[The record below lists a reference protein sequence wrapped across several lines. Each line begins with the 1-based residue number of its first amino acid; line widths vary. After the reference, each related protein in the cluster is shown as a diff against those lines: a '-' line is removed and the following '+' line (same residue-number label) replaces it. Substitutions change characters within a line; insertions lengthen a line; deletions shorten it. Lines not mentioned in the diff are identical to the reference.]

1 MADDKKVVALPRP
14 KLPPPVRVMSGG
26 KTVVIVSGKLNF
38 TAGGDSKLDIKRV
51 E

>member
-1 MADDKKVVALPRP
+1 MAEDEEVKALPRP

-26 KTVVIVSGKLNF
+26 KTVVKVSGRLNF
-38 TAGGDSKLDIKRV
+38 KSSGDSKIDIQRI